1 MACIPGDASLAD
13 GSLLMDRASSDGS
26 TDARKPVLP
35 IPTFKPLMCH
45 IIYLHL
51 FSNPWRAERHSSS
64 NILIIGQ
71 STVQL
76 LTLQIL
82 QAKKGRSQFRF
93 SRKSQ

>member
-26 TDARKPVLP
+26 ADARQPVLP
-35 IPTFKPLMCH
+35 IPTFKPLICH

-51 FSNPWRAERHSSS
+51 FSNPWRAKRHSSA

-71 STVQL
+71 GSVRM

-93 SRKSQ
+93 S